1 MNLLYNIITRNDFQY
16 SVFNTQFEYQPL
28 KFASALSK
36 CQGFFAKGK
45 LSWQPSFLDTF
56 WVKSNNCNYQ

>member
-56 WVKSNNCNYQ
+56 

>member
-28 KFASALSK
+28 KFASALSANVK
-36 CQGFFAKGK
+36 A
-45 LSWQPSFLDTF
+45 FLP
-56 WVKSNNCNYQ
+56 KENCLDNLHF